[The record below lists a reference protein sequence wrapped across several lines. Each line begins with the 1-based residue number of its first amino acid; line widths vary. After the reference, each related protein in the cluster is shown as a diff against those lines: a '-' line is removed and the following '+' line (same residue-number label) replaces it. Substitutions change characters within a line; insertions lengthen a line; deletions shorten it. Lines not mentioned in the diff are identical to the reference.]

1 MSLEKFEN
9 KNDLKN
15 KISSNIMGRKKS
27 EITDKTS
34 LNAVKTKLYNMIRTS
49 KNIDGR
55 SFQKY
60 INQVAAIKNK
70 EANRNKLMDL
80 YDTVKAINQGEQRA
94 TYKKVSE
101 VKAQK
106 VAEVKLKNESAT
118 KISKLFKKAIE
129 PVVEYKNLDKA
140 KSHIEFNVDHVKGY
154 DKLDL
159 TALFPKLK
167 DRVIIEARKLM
178 TIKNNI
184 KIVIGVNSTWI
195 HKEENKDIT
204 QIVKTKIKT
213 VYSKDELNRVIQ

>member
-70 EANRNKLMDL
+70 LTE
-80 YDTVKAINQGEQRA
+80 IN
-94 TYKKVSE
+94 
-101 VKAQK
+101 
-106 VAEVKLKNESAT
+106 
-118 KISKLFKKAIE
+118 
-129 PVVEYKNLDKA
+129 
-140 KSHIEFNVDHVKGY
+140 
-154 DKLDL
+154 
-159 TALFPKLK
+159 
-167 DRVIIEARKLM
+167 
-178 TIKNNI
+178 
-184 KIVIGVNSTWI
+184 
-195 HKEENKDIT
+195 
-204 QIVKTKIKT
+204 
-213 VYSKDELNRVIQ
+213 